1 MRTKTCLGLGG
12 LGIPPFFHSRVC
24 EAGSSVCACVLAPR
38 GPSRS
43 PSEDPSCVCPL
54 LGDGEAAPT
63 RGCGSRRP
71 PRALGSR
78 LGLGSLTAGPEG
90 WEPPGIRNP
99 SFSGV
104 QMLALVLVYFRM
116 VTF

>member
-1 MRTKTCLGLGG
+1 MRTKTCLGLGV
-12 LGIPPFFHSRVC
+12 LGISPFFHSGVC
-24 EAGSSVCACVLAPR
+24 EAGSSMCACVLAPR
-38 GPSRS
+38 GPSGS
-43 PSEDPSCVCPL
+43 PSEDRSCVCLL
-54 LGDGEAAPT
+54 LGDGEAVPT
-63 RGCGSRRP
+63 RDCGSQRP

-78 LGLGSLTAGPEG
+78 LGLGSLTAGLEG

-104 QMLALVLVYFRM
+104 QMLAFVLVHFQM